1 MKHLSVCM
9 LALTLLASGL
19 CACGAEDTADTVQTT
34 AIPVS
39 TTTDAAEETTAAPQ
53 LELVPQDF
61 GGIDFTFFGVDP
73 NSRQDWTV
81 NTYSETVSEGETGE
95 AISDAIYRRNLELE
109 ELYNIHIKEESTT
122 REDVGKTAL
131 KVILA
136 GDDAYQVVNLTGIS
150 ASGLLNNPEAL
161 YNLYD
166 ISTLDLSHSWW
177 DQNSMD
183 AFTINGK
190 LYNVVGDMNIR
201 SFFSSVV
208 LMMNK
213 QMIETYD
220 LENPFDLVRDGTWT
234 MDKMITLAAAVTSDL
249 DGDGKLGLA
258 DTVGF
263 FGETTTGHWGLNSM
277 GVNTVTN
284 IDGTPQITLYSERAV
299 DALTKYVNL
308 LRGGEYAIFAND
320 ISSQYAGEN
329 IWYSRMMPMLMN
341 NQLLFYNHYL
351 GSSLDLR
358 SMKSDFGIIPMPKYD
373 EAQETYYSATHPCY
387 VSFMTI
393 PATNQNPEQ
402 TGTVMEAM
410 NALSSAYVVPAIYE
424 TTLVGKVIRDTESE
438 EMLDIIFA
446 NRVYDIGYIFDWGGV
461 SNFASSL
468 VNKNSTDFVS
478 AYTKQESKIQKDID
492 KYLEANT

>member
-1 MKHLSVCM
+1 MK
-9 LALTLLASGL
+9 
-19 CACGAEDTADTVQTT
+19 QTT
-34 AIPVS
+34 AFML
-39 TTTDAAEETTAAPQ
+39 AALLACSLSACGTEPAADVTQDTAADTAAQTTAASTTEAPEII
-53 LELVPQDF
+53 LTEHDF
-61 GGIDFTFFGVDP
+61 GGIDFTFLGVDP
-73 NSRQDWTV
+73 QSRQDWAV
-81 NTYSETVSEGETGE
+81 NTYSETVAAEETGE
-95 AISDAIYRRNLELE
+95 AITDAIFRRNVELE
-109 ELYNIHIKEESTT
+109 EIYNIHIKEESTT
-122 REDVGKTAL
+122 REDVGKKAL
-131 KVILA
+131 KVIMA

-150 ASGLLNNPEAL
+150 ASSLLNNPDAL

-166 ISTLDLSHSWW
+166 VSTLDFSNSWW
-177 DQNSMD
+177 DHNSVD
-183 AFTINGK
+183 TFTINGK
-190 LYNVVGDMNIR
+190 LYNAVGDMNLR

-220 LENPFDLVRDGTWT
+220 LENPFTLVREGTWT
-234 MDKMITLAAAVTSDL
+234 IDKMMSLAAAVTSDI

-258 DTVGF
+258 DNVGF
-263 FGETTTGHWGLNSM
+263 FGENTTGHWALNSI
-277 GVNTVTN
+277 GINTVTN
-284 IDGTPQITLYSERAV
+284 IDGTPTITLYSERAV

-308 LRGGEYAIFAND
+308 LRGGEYAIYAND

-373 EAQETYYSATHPCY
+373 ESQETYYSATHPCY

-393 PATNQNPEQ
+393 PATNTDPEG
-402 TGTVMEAM
+402 TGILMEAM
-410 NALSSAYVVPAIYE
+410 NALSSKYVVPAVYE

-461 SNFASSL
+461 SGFAPGL

-478 AYTKQESKIQKDID
+478 AYTKQETKIQKDID
-492 KYLEANT
+492 KYLEANS

>member
-1 MKHLSVCM
+1 MKHTVQFLTA
-9 LALTLLASGL
+9 ALLIGTLIS
-19 CACGAEDTADTVQTT
+19 CGADSTADPAPITDTAAPSADT
-34 AIPVS
+34 A
-39 TTTDAAEETTAAPQ
+39 AAEETTAVPEI
-53 LELVPQDF
+53 ELIPQDF

-81 NTYSETVSEGETGE
+81 NTYSETVAKEETGE

-122 REDVGKTAL
+122 REDVGRNAL

-136 GDDAYQVVNLTGIS
+136 GDDVYQVVNLTGIS
-150 ASGLLNNPEAL
+150 ASGLLNTPEAL
-161 YNLYD
+161 YDLYD
-166 ISTLDLSHSWW
+166 ISTLDLSNSWW
-177 DQNSMD
+177 DKNSID

-220 LENPFDLVRDGTWT
+220 LENPFTLVKEGTWT
-234 MDKMITLAAAVTSDL
+234 IDKLMALASAVSSDI

-263 FGETTTGHWGLNSM
+263 FGESTTGHWALNSM

-284 IDGTPQITLYSERAV
+284 IDGTPQITLHSERAV
-299 DALTKYVNL
+299 SIIEKYVDL
-308 LRGGEYAIFAND
+308 LRGGEYAIYASD
-320 ISSQYAGEN
+320 ISSQYASEN

-358 SMKSDFGIIPMPKYD
+358 NMKSDFGIIPMPKYD
-373 EAQETYYSATHPCY
+373 ESQPTYYSATHPCY

-393 PATNQNPEQ
+393 PATNADPEG
-402 TGTVMEAM
+402 TGTIMEAM

-461 SNFASSL
+461 SSFASSL
-468 VNKNSTDFVS
+468 VSKNSTDFVS
-478 AYTKQESKIQKDID
+478 AYTKQEPKIQKDIE
-492 KYLEANT
+492 KYLEANS